1 MKKILF
7 SAIVLIS
14 ISMLTITSCV
24 KQKFDAPPDASNID
38 PNLTVN
44 SNIWYLKNTLYT
56 GQPTLIDTD
65 LTISGIVIADDRSGN
80 FYKQIVIQD
89 TSSGIAVL
97 LGRNSLYTD
106 YPIGRK
112 IYIKCKGLYIGEYNG
127 FVQLGYLPDNS
138 NSLSDIPTNLITKY
152 VVKANYP
159 NVVTPRIVS
168 IPEILT
174 VNATNK
180 KWIGTLLQL
189 DSVEIALNE
198 VGTPYADDAS
208 ISSGSNRT
216 IIDCAKEKLI
226 LRNSGYSSF
235 RNYLLPSGKGPLTA
249 VFSVFGKDAQF
260 LIRDTND
267 LKLYGPRCTS
277 NANLVTIRSIRNLF
291 TGSVVTVPPNT
302 KIRGVVISDKNGKNI
317 NDKNIVIQDATAGVV
332 VRFNLN
338 SGLPSLGDEVEVTIS
353 GGTVSEFSGVLQ
365 VGGISN
371 SEYMKLG
378 LGTIIPKISTLRQIN
393 DSSEAWES
401 TLVKVMGA
409 TYTSGTGNYGGFDNI
424 IDDGTASITH
434 YVASAATFAAVPYA
448 LVPKNYTAIVGQF
461 NEKKQI
467 SIRNLND
474 VE

>member
-1 MKKILF
+1 
-7 SAIVLIS
+7 
-14 ISMLTITSCV
+14 
-24 KQKFDAPPDASNID
+24 
-38 PNLTVN
+38 
-44 SNIWYLKNTLYT
+44 
-56 GQPTLIDTD
+56 
-65 LTISGIVIADDRSGN
+65 
-80 FYKQIVIQD
+80 
-89 TSSGIAVL
+89 
-97 LGRNSLYTD
+97 LYTD

-112 IYIKCKGLYIGEYNG
+112 VYIKCKGLYIGEYNG

-159 NVVTPRIVS
+159 NVVAPRVVS

-216 IIDCAKEKLI
+216 IMDCAKEKLI

-235 RNYLLPSGKGPLTA
+235 RNYFLPSGKGPLTA

-277 NANLVTIRSIRNLF
+277 NASLVSIRSIRNLF
-291 TGSVVTVPPNT
+291 TGSTVTVPPNT
-302 KIRGVVISDKNGKNI
+302 KIRGIVISDKNAKNI
-317 NDKNIVIQDATAGVV
+317 NDRNIVIQDATAGVV
-332 VRFNLN
+332 VRFNSN
-338 SGLPSLGDEVEVTIS
+338 SGLPSQGDEVEVTIS
-353 GGTVSEFSGVLQ
+353 GGTVSLFSGILQ

-371 SEYMKLG
+371 SEYMKFG
-378 LGTIIPKISTLRQIN
+378 QGAITPKIATLKQIN
-393 DSSEAWES
+393 DSLDNWES

-409 TYTSGTGNYGGFDNI
+409 TFSSGSGSYSGSNTLN
-424 IDDGTASITH
+424 DGTSTITH
-434 YVASAATFAAVPYA
+434 YVASSATFASSPYPTTA
-448 LVPKNYTAIVGQF
+448 KNYTGIVGRF
-461 NEKKQI
+461 NTTKQI